1 MSIRRIAH
9 LVCLL
14 GLVALVQAPPLEAAE
29 PQQVLLPAPL
39 DAVALDPGPFG
50 EKFDV
55 VKIEHFGPGEFTVPP
70 NRVVAE
76 DSLVFTLRAKVAVD
90 KAAMNSLLANPV
102 PRVRFVKQ
110 QDGKSLDADAR
121 PQGYRLH
128 HDGRWLSARLG
139 PDLKAGESFQVWT
152 HLGKEGAVALKEKG
166 ASQAVW
172 EKNHEPAKKP

>member
-1 MSIRRIAH
+1 MSIRRMAE
-9 LVCLL
+9 LVCLV
-14 GLVALVQAPPLEAAE
+14 GLAALAQATSSEADE
-29 PQQVLLPAPL
+29 PQQVLLPPPL

-76 DSLVFTLRAKVAVD
+76 DSLVFTLRAKVALSKVE
-90 KAAMNSLLANPV
+90 MNSLLANPA

-121 PQGYRLH
+121 PQGYGLH
-128 HDGRWLSARLG
+128 HDGRWLSARMG
-139 PDLKAGESFQVWT
+139 SDLKAGDSFQVWT
-152 HLGKEGAVALKEKG
+152 HLGKEGAGAVKEKG
-166 ASQAVW
+166 ASKAIW
-172 EKNHEPAKKP
+172 EKTKEPAKKP